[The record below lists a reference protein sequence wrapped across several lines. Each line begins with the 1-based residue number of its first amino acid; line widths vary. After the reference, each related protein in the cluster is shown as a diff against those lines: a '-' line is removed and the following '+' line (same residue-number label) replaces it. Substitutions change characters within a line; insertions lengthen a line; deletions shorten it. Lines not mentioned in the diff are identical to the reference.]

1 MTEVTPIRARWS
13 HTLRLAV
20 WLGILAWGLVLG
32 FWVVAFLR
40 AGQVTD
46 VTTFVGAVAVIYAA
60 ALAISALAYRIANA
74 VVDEHRATWHQSGF
88 GRRLIRGPGLRQ
100 RRA

>member
-1 MTEVTPIRARWS
+1 MTEIAPTRARWN
-13 HTLRLAV
+13 HTLRFAV

-32 FWVVAFLR
+32 FWVFAFLR

-60 ALAISALAYRIANA
+60 ALAISALAYRIADA
-74 VVDEHRATWHQSGF
+74 IIEDHRAARHELTLGH
-88 GRRLIRGPGLRQ
+88 RLVRGPGLRQ
-100 RRA
+100 RRT